1 MITHKQRMRI
11 KKLRNYPTNEENKLW
26 YIYLRKYPFKIRRQ
40 HPIGNFIVDFFCKE
54 TKLVIEID
62 GIQHQMDKQS
72 KYDDNRTLF
81 LEKLGYRVLRFGNLD
96 VNKKF
101 DDVCYYIDLVMKER
115 LEELYS

>member
-1 MITHKQRMRI
+1 
-11 KKLRNYPTNEENKLW
+11 
-26 YIYLRKYPFKIRRQ
+26 
-40 HPIGNFIVDFFCKE
+40 
-54 TKLVIEID
+54 
-62 GIQHQMDKQS
+62 MDKQS
-72 KYDDNRTLF
+72 KYDDNRTQF